1 MATILG
7 LALII
12 SLLFYFHSLG
22 NRLIEEKEKEAQ
34 RVEQKK
40 RREAKIKE
48 RFEEEQK
55 ESERLRNLE
64 IDLLN
69 KKLSPLFNQLQ
80 KQFEESI
87 AKEILEELEKTEI
100 SIVYQIGKNFYDKS
114 LDLIL
119 IHKGD
124 VKSKLFSLDM
134 GRFYYSRTSFWQ
146 NVSKQDEETIQND
159 IKIRS

>member
-1 MATILG
+1 LTLF
-7 LALII
+7 
-12 SLLFYFHSLG
+12 LFYFLG
-22 NRLIEEKEKEAQ
+22 NRAIEEKTKEAQ
-34 RVEQKK
+34 RVEQQK
-40 RREAKIKE
+40 REEAETKE
-48 RFEEEQK
+48 RLEAEQQEK
-55 ESERLRNLE
+55 ERLRNLE

-87 AKEILEELEKTEI
+87 TKEILEELQKIEA
-100 SIVYQIGKNFYDKS
+100 SSVIVYQIGKSFYDKF

-119 IHKGD
+119 THKGD
-124 VKSKLFSLDM
+124 VKTKLFALDM
-134 GRFYYSRTSFWQ
+134 GRWYYSKTSFWQ